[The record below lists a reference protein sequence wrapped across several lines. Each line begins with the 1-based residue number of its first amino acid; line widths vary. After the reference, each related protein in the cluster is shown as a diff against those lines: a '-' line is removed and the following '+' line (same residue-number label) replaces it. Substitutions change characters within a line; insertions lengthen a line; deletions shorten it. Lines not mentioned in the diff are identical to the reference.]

1 MNLTD
6 VPDVNHSAGV
16 ELLSPIP
23 YAPHSLRQIRGKVAW
38 ALLFLLAAPL
48 LSYCCAT
55 VLAAMNVAPA
65 LLAVGHLI
73 AFVLLVMGIA
83 WLCQFLPHW
92 QMAKRAATVSPS
104 AISHSIPRRRP
115 QRHRF
120 RQRLTSPL
128 DFPLMLLLLGTV
140 PVVIAS
146 GFYQLMVFWLP
157 LAFSQFISGCRK
169 EVWLRWHGGYDP
181 AGDCFYLERSF
192 YWGKCE
198 WREEVGAGHFCGIYW
213 ERGVGECHLWLASVD
228 GDSDIA
234 IPAGNSWYG
243 SNGAV
248 AQRLAERLSA
258 ASGLPLLYRWPAPP
272 LSMLRSSG
280 AIR

>member
-1 MNLTD
+1 MFPTLITRPASNCCRPFPTL
-6 VPDVNHSAGV
+6 
-16 ELLSPIP
+16 PI
-23 YAPHSLRQIRGKVAW
+23 R
-38 ALLFLLAAPL
+38 FLL
-48 LSYCCAT
+48 C
-55 VLAAMNVAPA
+55 
-65 LLAVGHLI
+65 
-73 AFVLLVMGIA
+73 
-83 WLCQFLPHW
+83 
-92 QMAKRAATVSPS
+92 
-104 AISHSIPRRRP
+104 
-115 QRHRF
+115 
-120 RQRLTSPL
+120 
-128 DFPLMLLLLGTV
+128 TV

-146 GFYQLMVFWLP
+146 GSYQLMVFWLP
-157 LAFSQFISGCRK
+157 LVFGQFIHGCRH

-228 GDSDIA
+228 GDSDLA